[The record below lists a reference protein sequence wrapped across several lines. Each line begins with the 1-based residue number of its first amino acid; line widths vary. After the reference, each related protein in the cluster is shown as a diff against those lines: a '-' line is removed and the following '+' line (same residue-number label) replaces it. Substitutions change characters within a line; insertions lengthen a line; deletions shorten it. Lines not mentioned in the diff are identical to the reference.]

1 MIIFLWDNIFQVSD
15 DRLQIPIHLE
25 KQLQYSKTRY
35 IFSLL
40 PSLGAAEGNYVE
52 VTLRFTHRKL
62 S

>member
-35 IFSLL
+35 IFFLSF
-40 PSLGAAEGNYVE
+40 
-52 VTLRFTHRKL
+52 TLSWSGRG
-62 S
+62 